1 MMRKLILLVI
11 WGVIVAFSVNWL
23 SHQTGQANIEWQ
35 GWQIEVSTSLLVSLL
50 VVSIICLFMLQR
62 LVKSFISWPSWM
74 SANWRARRKMGGERA
89 LGLGMVAFAA
99 GDFKAARKHA
109 RSAEK
114 LLGAGMLPDL
124 LSAQAAHASGDS
136 RAALRY
142 FTALSKEKDTAYFG
156 QIGLMRLTHEKGQS
170 AESIKNA
177 RAAFALN
184 PDSVPAAALLLAHDL
199 ARQNWVGAYEKVS
212 LLADHNQ
219 DGLGPADT
227 GLLAAHICLMIAD
240 QKEKPG
246 DRHDWLTRASG
257 FSERLTAPVLRRADD
272 EHKAGKSRQA
282 IKTIETA
289 FKALPH
295 SDYLEALSRLTHDN
309 EGQFVSRIG
318 TLAAA
323 SKNTD
328 NGYLMMAQAALD
340 KRIWASASAALEK
353 ISSVARTNQY
363 FLLMARLAEMRSS
376 NGESF
381 AVDRDYALQ
390 QAAIAPRGP
399 VWLCKSCGVS
409 DEQWQV
415 TCGYCSTFGQVGWG
429 VPGDK
434 QNLVSAK

>member
-1 MMRKLILLVI
+1 
-11 WGVIVAFSVNWL
+11 
-23 SHQTGQANIEWQ
+23 
-35 GWQIEVSTSLLVSLL
+35 
-50 VVSIICLFMLQR
+50 
-62 LVKSFISWPSWM
+62 
-74 SANWRARRKMGGERA
+74 
-89 LGLGMVAFAA
+89 
-99 GDFKAARKHA
+99 
-109 RSAEK
+109 
-114 LLGAGMLPDL
+114 
-124 LSAQAAHASGDS
+124 
-136 RAALRY
+136 
-142 FTALSKEKDTAYFG
+142 
-156 QIGLMRLTHEKGQS
+156 
-170 AESIKNA
+170 
-177 RAAFALN
+177 
-184 PDSVPAAALLLAHDL
+184 
-199 ARQNWVGAYEKVS
+199 
-212 LLADHNQ
+212 
-219 DGLGPADT
+219 
-227 GLLAAHICLMIAD
+227 MIAD
-240 QKEKPG
+240 QKEKSG

-272 EHKAGKSRQA
+272 EYKAGKSRQA

-295 SDYLEALSRLTHDN
+295 SDYLEALSRLTDDN

-409 DEQWQV
+409 DQQWQV
-415 TCGYCSTFGQVGWG
+415 TCGSCSTFGQVGWG

-434 QNLVSAK
+434 HNLVSAK